1 MEFIKRNPKIFI
13 LSGKARSGKEEV
25 FKIIKNYYKN
35 KDVVSISFAHYIKDY
50 AKLISGWDGGDETKP
65 RDLLQQLGIELI
77 KNKIDNKMFINR
89 VLEDIAVLSY
99 FFDIIVITD
108 ARLLSE
114 MEAIKESYPNS
125 ISIRIKR
132 EEYDSGLTR
141 EQKNH
146 LTEIDL
152 DNYDKFDYQVINN
165 DYDILVEEIKKI
177 LQEVEHE

>member
-1 MEFIKRNPKIFI
+1 MEFVKRNPKIFI

-25 FKIIKNYYKN
+25 FKIIKDYYKN

-50 AKLISGWDGGDETKP
+50 AKLISSWDGSDETKP

-89 VLEDIAVLSY
+89 VLEDIEVLSY

-108 ARLLSE
+108 ARLVLE

-132 EEYDSGLTR
+132 EKYDSGLTH

-146 LTEIDL
+146 LTEVDL
-152 DNYDKFDYQVINN
+152 DNYDKFDYQVING
-165 DYDILVEEIKKI
+165 DYGMLVEEIKKI